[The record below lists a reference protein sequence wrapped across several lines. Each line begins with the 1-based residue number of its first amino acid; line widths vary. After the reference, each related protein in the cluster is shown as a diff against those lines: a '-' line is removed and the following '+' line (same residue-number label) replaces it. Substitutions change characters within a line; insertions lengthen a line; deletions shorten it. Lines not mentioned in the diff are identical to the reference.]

1 MMHRS
6 FFSLVA
12 GIVVCCLAGCQDKKP
27 AATVPVPEVNYILA
41 HSGDVP
47 VFTEFVGETYG
58 EKDIEIQARVDGW
71 VTGIHFKEGDFV
83 KKGQLLY
90 MIDDQPIR
98 TRIDAAAAQVAQA
111 NTQLV
116 KAKADLDRVRPL
128 TEMNALAKR
137 ELDAAIASY
146 DAARAQVMI
155 AKAGLDNAKIE
166 LSYTRIQAPI
176 SGIIGISRVQQGDFV
191 GKGVGLSNSALN
203 TISATGGMRVRFNV
217 TEAQFLQYLKRK
229 NNPDSVRQLE
239 QAFPVR
245 LLLSDGSIFPET
257 GKIDLTNRQI
267 DPQTGSIVAQALF
280 TNQGGLLR
288 PGQFVKVRLQTS
300 IVHDAVLVPQQAVHQ
315 LQNIYQVFVV
325 NDSNQIQPKVVT
337 TGLRTGSNW
346 VINSGLQVGQKV
358 AVIGSAIVK
367 PGMVVKPVQMNWNYD
382 STSVSN

>member
-1 MMHRS
+1 MRRQTS
-6 FFSLVA
+6 FFIGASMIMF
-12 GIVVCCLAGCQDKKP
+12 IVSGCQDKKP
-27 AATVPVPEVNYILA
+27 AASVPIPEVNYVIA
-41 HSGDVP
+41 HSGDIP

-58 EKDIEIQARVDGW
+58 EKDIEIQPRVDGW
-71 VTGIHFKEGDFV
+71 ITGIHFKEGDFV

-90 MIDDQPIR
+90 VIDDQQIR

-111 NTQLV
+111 NTQMV

-176 SGIIGISRVQQGDFV
+176 SGIIGISRVQQGDYV
-191 GKGVGLSNSALN
+191 GKGMGSSNSALN

-229 NNPDSVRQLE
+229 TNPDSVRQLE
-239 QAFPVR
+239 REFPVR
-245 LLLSDGSIFPET
+245 LLLSDGSLFSES

-288 PGQFVKVRLQTS
+288 PGQFVKVRLQTG
-300 IVHDAVLVPQQAVHQ
+300 IVHNAVLVPQQAVNQ
-315 LQNIYQVFVV
+315 LQNIYQVFMV

-346 VINSGLQVGQKV
+346 VITSGLQPGQKV
-358 AVIGSAIVK
+358 AVIGSLMVK
-367 PGMVVKPVQMNWNYD
+367 PGMVVNPVLMNWNYD